1 MAGASGPGLRRA
13 VSLGGEPEVE
23 LARDACSPRAA
34 RRLLEEAFA
43 PALSSIEMD
52 AARLLATEL
61 VTNAVVH
68 GRGAIGFRAELSEL
82 RLLVEVVDQGSGFV
96 HSDRGGD
103 AERGRG
109 WGLALVASVSSRWG
123 IRDSPGTRVWFE
135 LDRPHRSA
143 GGGAA
148 V

>member
-1 MAGASGPGLRRA
+1 MARPSGSGLRRA
-13 VSLGGEPEVE
+13 ISLVKPEVE

-43 PALSSIEMD
+43 PALSRSEMD
-52 AARLLATEL
+52 TARLLATEL
-61 VTNAVVH
+61 VTNAVLH
-68 GRGAIGFRAELSEL
+68 GRGAIGFRAELSER
-82 RLLVEVVDQGSGFV
+82 RLLVEVADQGSGFER
-96 HSDRGGD
+96 SDSGRGV
-103 AERGRG
+103 EPGRG
-109 WGLALVASVSSRWG
+109 WGLALVASASSRWG
-123 IRDSPGTRVWFE
+123 IRDAPGTRVWFE